1 MSTSQSREQEGGN
14 YVTNQYCNASQ
25 EALLGSEKMNLDI
38 LDDCPACWKSHGVK
52 CLVADHR
59 SNESTGN

>member
-14 YVTNQYCNASQ
+14 YVTTQYCNATKQ
-25 EALLGSEKMNLDI
+25 ELLGSKKMNLDI
-38 LDDCPACWKSHGVK
+38 LDDCPLCRKRGVT
-52 CLVADHR
+52 LEVGNHR

>member
-1 MSTSQSREQEGGN
+1 MSTSQSGEQEGGN
-14 YVTNQYCNASQ
+14 YVTTQECNATKQ
-25 EALLGSEKMNLDI
+25 ELREEGYKLM
-38 LDDCPACWKSHGVK
+38 DDCPACWKSHGVK

>member
-14 YVTNQYCNASQ
+14 YVTTQYCNASQ
-25 EALLGSEKMNLDI
+25 EELREARCNV

>member
-14 YVTNQYCNASQ
+14 YVTTQECNASQ
-25 EALLGSEKMNLDI
+25 EALREAGCNVLDVCPLC
-38 LDDCPACWKSHGVK
+38 LDSGFRVR
-52 CLVADHR
+52 VGNHR